1 MSSRD
6 RQRRILDHLAK
17 SANGFNYVESPRDQP
32 SLAERSIPTP
42 EQIPEPM
49 PEPTPEPTPVP
60 SISAEEER
68 KRRIMSHV
76 QQSSES
82 IPDFSASDKTRQ
94 KRIQDHLKKSLD

>member
-6 RQRRILDHLAK
+6 RQRRILEHLAK

-42 EQIPEPM
+42 EPI

>member
-17 SANGFNYVESPRDQP
+17 SANGFNYVESPRDQL
-32 SLAERSIPTP
+32 SRAERSIPTP
-42 EQIPEPM
+42 EPI